1 MRFFVRDLRDFNV
14 LRNILRKLMFFE
26 KSLLD
31 LYTITEK
38 FRRTKLKYAKLQK
51 KALKTQEL
59 KFYKKLIQRNMLT

>member
-1 MRFFVRDLRDFNV
+1 
-14 LRNILRKLMFFE
+14 MFFE

-59 KFYKKLIQRNMLT
+59 KFYKKLIQRNMLTQQISALKTTYDFNLMS